1 MKDVREILKK
11 RPLLFDGG
19 MGTYYKAKPGQECE
33 QANLLDPDGI
43 LTVHRAYLEA
53 GADAIKTNTFGLPR
67 MAAAQNP
74 MWEAMADEGWKLA
87 AQAAAK
93 TSAAVFAD
101 LGPAPDTEAL
111 PAAQIYTA
119 LAERFAALGAKNFLF
134 ETLSS
139 DAGVAEAARQ
149 IKEAVPDA
157 FVLVSFAVLPD
168 GYTREGRHC
177 AELVRS
183 MTACGAVD
191 AVGLNCVSAPGAMR
205 ALVQQLGKTKLPLAV
220 MPNAGYPVVTRTR
233 VQYQG
238 KPEYFARELA
248 RLAAE
253 GVRILGGC
261 CGTTPAHIAALRA
274 ALDALP
280 ETLPAAPAA
289 AVSTAAKPEVE
300 KDDAFLRKLNA
311 GKKVIAIEL
320 DSPKDADLT
329 GYLDG
334 ARRLQAAGAD
344 LLTIADCPI
353 ARARMDSSLVACRVH
368 RELGLNVLPHMTCRD
383 RNLNAT
389 KALLLGLYAEGVR
402 EVLAIT
408 GDPIPTAERD
418 EVKNVYQFN
427 SRKLAQYIISLAGE
441 GREMPGPM
449 TVFGALNLNARN
461 FDVEL
466 RRAAQKLENGMSGFL
481 TQPVLSAQA
490 VENLKKTR
498 ETLGGQAKI
507 LAGIMPVVSQRNAIF
522 MENEVN
528 GIHVDQQ
535 IIDRFEGLDRAA
547 GEELGLEVSVQAAKA
562 AAPYADG
569 FYLMT
574 PFNRIALME
583 RLIARL
589 NAEILTPGTI

>member
-1 MKDVREILKK
+1 MLDVRKLLAQ

-33 QANLLDPDGI
+33 QANLTDPDGI
-43 LTVHRAYLEA
+43 LAVHRAYLAA
-53 GADAIKTNTFGLPR
+53 GADAIKTNTFSLPR
-67 MAAAQNP
+67 LAAAQQP
-74 MWEAMADEGWKLA
+74 GWEQLADAGWQLA
-87 AQAAAK
+87 AKAAGE
-93 TSAAVFAD
+93 TGAAVFAD
-101 LGPAPDTEAL
+101 LGPAPDTENL
-111 PAAQIYTA
+111 PAEQVY
-119 LAERFAALGAKNFLF
+119 LAVAKRFALLGARNFLF
-134 ETLSS
+134 ETLSTEE
-139 DAGVAEAARQ
+139 GVLEAIRALKQ
-149 IKEAVPDA
+149 TVPEA

-168 GYTREGRHC
+168 GYTREGRYC
-177 AELVRS
+177 AELVRRMAQS
-183 MTACGAVD
+183 GVVD

-205 ALVQQLGKTKLPLAV
+205 ALVQQLGDAGLPLSV
-220 MPNAGYPVVTRTR
+220 MPNAGYPVVARAQVR
-233 VQYQG
+233 YQG
-238 KPEYFARELA
+238 KPEYFARELS

-261 CGTTPAHIAALRA
+261 CGTTPQHIAALRT

-280 ETLPAAPAA
+280 EALPAAPAA
-289 AVSTAAKPEVE
+289 KPAATAKPAVE
-300 KDDAFLRKLNA
+300 TNDAFLRKLRA
-311 GKKVIAIEL
+311 GQRVIAVEL

-329 GYLDG
+329 AYLEG

-368 RELGLNVLPHMTCRD
+368 RELGMNMLPHMTCRD

-427 SRKLAQYIISLAGE
+427 SRKLAQYIVSLAGE
-441 GREMPGPM
+441 GREMPSPI

-461 FDVEL
+461 FEVEL
-466 RRAAQKLENGMSGFL
+466 RRAAEKLENGMSGFL
-481 TQPVLSAQA
+481 TQPLLSAQA

-498 ETLGGQAKI
+498 ETLGERAKI
-507 LAGIMPVVSQRNAIF
+507 LAGILPVVSQRNAIF

-528 GIHVDQQ
+528 GIHVDEA
-535 IIDRFEGLDRAA
+535 IIQKFEGLDRAA

-574 PFNRIALME
+574 PFNRVALME

-589 NAEILTPGTI
+589 RTEVTD

>member
-1 MKDVREILKK
+1 MLDVRKLLAQ

-33 QANLLDPDGI
+33 QANLTDPDGI
-43 LTVHRAYLEA
+43 LAVHRAYLAA
-53 GADAIKTNTFGLPR
+53 GADAIKTNTFSLPR
-67 MAAAQNP
+67 LAAAQQP
-74 MWEAMADEGWKLA
+74 GWEQLADAGWQLA
-87 AQAAAK
+87 AKAAGE
-93 TSAAVFAD
+93 TGAAVFAD
-101 LGPAPDTEAL
+101 LGPAPDTENL
-111 PAAQIYTA
+111 PAEQVY
-119 LAERFAALGAKNFLF
+119 LAVAKRFALLGARNFLF
-134 ETLSS
+134 ETLSTEE
-139 DAGVAEAARQ
+139 GVLEAIRALKQ
-149 IKEAVPDA
+149 TVPEA

-168 GYTREGRHC
+168 GYTREGRYC
-177 AELVRS
+177 AELVRRMAQS
-183 MTACGAVD
+183 GVVD

-205 ALVQQLGKTKLPLAV
+205 ALVQQLGDAGLPLSV
-220 MPNAGYPVVTRTR
+220 MPNAGYPVVARAQVR
-233 VQYQG
+233 YQG
-238 KPEYFARELA
+238 KPEYFARELS

-261 CGTTPAHIAALRA
+261 CGTTPQHIAALHT

-280 ETLPAAPAA
+280 EALPAAPAA
-289 AVSTAAKPEVE
+289 KPAAVAKPVVE
-300 KDDAFLRKLNA
+300 TDDAFLRKLRTGQRA
-311 GKKVIAIEL
+311 IAVEL

-329 GYLDG
+329 AYLEG

-368 RELGLNVLPHMTCRD
+368 RELGMNVLPHMTCRD

-427 SRKLAQYIISLAGE
+427 SRKLAQYIVSLAGE
-441 GREMPGPM
+441 GREMPSPI

-461 FDVEL
+461 FEVEL
-466 RRAAQKLENGMSGFL
+466 RRAAEKLENGMSGFL
-481 TQPVLSAQA
+481 TQPLLSAQA

-498 ETLGGQAKI
+498 ETLGERAKI
-507 LAGIMPVVSQRNAIF
+507 LAGILPVVSQRNAIF

-528 GIHVDQQ
+528 GIHVDEA
-535 IIDRFEGLDRAA
+535 IIQRFEGLDRTA

-574 PFNRIALME
+574 PFNRVALME

-589 NAEILTPGTI
+589 RTEVTD

>member
-1 MKDVREILKK
+1 MLDVRKLLAQ

-33 QANLLDPDGI
+33 QANLTDPEGI
-43 LTVHRAYLEA
+43 LAVHRAYLAA
-53 GADAIKTNTFGLPR
+53 GADAIKTNTFSLPR
-67 MAAAQNP
+67 LAAAQQP
-74 MWEAMADEGWKLA
+74 GWEQLADAGWQLA
-87 AQAAAK
+87 AKAAGE
-93 TSAAVFAD
+93 TGAAVFAD
-101 LGPAPDTEAL
+101 LGPAPDTENN
-111 PAAQIYTA
+111 PAEQVY
-119 LAERFAALGAKNFLF
+119 LAVAKRFALLGARNFLF
-134 ETLSS
+134 ETLSTE
-139 DAGVAEAARQ
+139 DGVLEAIRALKQ
-149 IKEAVPDA
+149 TVPEA

-168 GYTREGRHC
+168 GYTREGRYC
-177 AELVRS
+177 AELVRRMAQS
-183 MTACGAVD
+183 GVVD

-205 ALVQQLGKTKLPLAV
+205 ALVQQLGDAGLPLSV
-220 MPNAGYPVVTRTR
+220 MPNAGYPVVARAQVR
-233 VQYQG
+233 YQG
-238 KPEYFARELA
+238 KPEYFARELS

-261 CGTTPAHIAALRA
+261 CGTTPQHIAALRT

-289 AVSTAAKPEVE
+289 KHAAAAKPAVE
-300 KDDAFLRKLNA
+300 TDDAFLRKLRA
-311 GKKVIAIEL
+311 GQRVIAVEL
-320 DSPKDADLT
+320 DSPKDADMT
-329 GYLDG
+329 AYLEG

-344 LLTIADCPI
+344 LLTVADCPI

-427 SRKLAQYIISLAGE
+427 SRKLAQYIVSLAGE
-441 GREMPGPM
+441 GREMPSPI

-461 FDVEL
+461 FEVEL
-466 RRAAQKLENGMSGFL
+466 RRAAEKLENGMSGFL

-490 VENLKKTR
+490 VENLKKAR
-498 ETLGGQAKI
+498 ETLGERAKI
-507 LAGIMPVVSQRNAIF
+507 LAGILPVVSQRNAIF

-528 GIHVDQQ
+528 GIHVDEA
-535 IIDRFEGLDRAA
+535 IIQKFEGLDRAA

-574 PFNRIALME
+574 PFNRVALME

-589 NAEILTPGTI
+589 RTEVTD

>member
-33 QANLLDPDGI
+33 QANLTDPEGI
-43 LTVHRAYLEA
+43 LAVHRAYLAA

-67 MAAAQNP
+67 MAAAQMP
-74 MWEAMADEGWKLA
+74 GWEELAEAGWKLA
-87 AQAAAK
+87 CDAAAEK
-93 TSAAVFAD
+93 DAAVFAD
-101 LGPAPDTEAL
+101 FGPAPDTEAA
-111 PAAQIYTA
+111 PASSAYGLVAQQ
-119 LAERFAALGAKNFLF
+119 FAALGAKNFLF

-139 DAGVAEAARQ
+139 DVGIVEAVKALRV
-149 IKEAVPDA
+149 AVPDA
-157 FVLVSFAVLPD
+157 FVMVSFAVLPD
-168 GYTREGRHC
+168 GYTREGRYC
-177 AELVRS
+177 ADLVRRMAQS
-183 MTACGAVD
+183 GVVD

-205 ALVQQLGKTKLPLAV
+205 ALVQQLGDAGLPLSV
-220 MPNAGYPVVTRTR
+220 MPNAGYPVVARAQVR
-233 VQYQG
+233 YQG
-238 KPEYFARELA
+238 KPEYFARELS
-248 RLAAE
+248 RLASE

-261 CGTTPAHIAALRA
+261 CGTTPQHIAALRT

-280 ETLPAAPAA
+280 EALPAAPAA
-289 AVSTAAKPEVE
+289 KPAAAAKPAVE
-300 KDDAFLRKLNA
+300 TDDAFLRKLRT
-311 GKKVIAIEL
+311 GQRVIAVEL

-329 GYLDG
+329 AYLEG

-368 RELGLNVLPHMTCRD
+368 RELGMNVLPHMTCRD

-427 SRKLAQYIISLAGE
+427 SRKLAQYIVSLAGE
-441 GREMPGPM
+441 GREMPAPI

-461 FDVEL
+461 FEVEL
-466 RRAAQKLENGMSGFL
+466 RRAAEKLENGMSGFL

-490 VENLKKTR
+490 VENLKKAR
-498 ETLGGQAKI
+498 ETLGERAKI
-507 LAGIMPVVSQRNAIF
+507 LAGILPVVSQRNAIF

-528 GIHVDQQ
+528 GIHVDEV
-535 IIDRFEGLDRAA
+535 IIQRFEGLDRAA

-574 PFNRIALME
+574 PFNRVALME

-589 NAEILTPGTI
+589 RTEVTG

>member
-1 MKDVREILKK
+1 MLDVRKLLTR

-19 MGTYYKAKPGQECE
+19 MGTYYKTKPGQECE
-33 QANLLDPDGI
+33 QANLTDPEGI
-43 LTVHRAYLEA
+43 LAVHRAYLAA
-53 GADAIKTNTFGLPR
+53 GADAIKTNTFSLPR
-67 MAAAQNP
+67 LAAAQQP
-74 MWEAMADEGWKLA
+74 GWEQLADAGWQLA
-87 AQAAAK
+87 AKAAGE
-93 TSAAVFAD
+93 TGAAVFAD
-101 LGPAPDTEAL
+101 LGPAPNTENL
-111 PAAQIYTA
+111 PAEQVY
-119 LAERFAALGAKNFLF
+119 LAVAKRFALLGAQNFLF
-134 ETLSS
+134 ETLSAE
-139 DAGVAEAARQ
+139 DGVLEAIRALKQ
-149 IKEAVPDA
+149 TVPEA

-168 GYTREGRHC
+168 GYTREGRYC
-177 AELVRS
+177 AELVRRMAQS
-183 MTACGAVD
+183 GVVD

-205 ALVQQLGKTKLPLAV
+205 ALVQQLGDAGLPLSV
-220 MPNAGYPVVTRTR
+220 MPNAGYPVVARAQVR
-233 VQYQG
+233 YQG
-238 KPEYFARELA
+238 KPEYFARELS

-261 CGTTPAHIAALRA
+261 CGTTPQHIAALRT

-289 AVSTAAKPEVE
+289 KPAEAAKSVVE
-300 KDDAFLRKLNA
+300 MDDAFLRKLRA
-311 GKKVIAIEL
+311 GQRVIAVEL

-329 GYLDG
+329 AYLEG

-368 RELGLNVLPHMTCRD
+368 RELGMNVLPHMTCRD

-427 SRKLAQYIISLAGE
+427 SRKLAQYIVSLAGE
-441 GREMPGPM
+441 GREMPSPL

-466 RRAAQKLENGMSGFL
+466 RRAQEKLQNGMSGFL

-490 VENLKKTR
+490 VVNLKKTR
-498 ETLGGQAKI
+498 ETLGEKAKI

-528 GIHVDQQ
+528 GIHVDAE
-535 IIDRFEGLDRAA
+535 IIERFAGLDRAQ
-547 GEELGLEVSVQAAKA
+547 GEELGLEVSVKAAQA

-583 RLIARL
+583 QLIARL
-589 NAEILTPGTI
+589 KDEGIAD

>member
-1 MKDVREILKK
+1 MSDVREILKK

-33 QANLLDPDGI
+33 QANLLDPEGV
-43 LTVHRAYLEA
+43 LAVHGAYLEA

-67 MAAAQNP
+67 MAAAGNP
-74 MWEAMADEGWKLA
+74 LWEALTDEGWRLA

-93 TSAAVFAD
+93 TGAAVFAD
-101 LGPAPDTEAL
+101 LGPAPDTESL

-139 DAGVAEAARQ
+139 DAGVAEAAKQ

-177 AELVRS
+177 TQLVRS
-183 MTACGAVD
+183 MTACSAVD

-205 ALVQQLGKTKLPLAV
+205 TLVQQLGRTELPLSV

-238 KPEYFARELA
+238 RPEYFARELVG
-248 RLAAE
+248 LATE

-261 CGTTPAHIAALRA
+261 CGTTPAHIAALRT

-280 ETLPAAPAA
+280 EQLPMAAAAPVPT
-289 AVSTAAKPEVE
+289 AVKPEVE
-300 KDDAFLRKLNA
+300 TDDAFLRKLNA

-329 GYLDG
+329 GYLEG

-353 ARARMDSSLVACRVH
+353 ARARMDSSLVACRVY

-427 SRKLAQYIISLAGE
+427 SRKLAQYIVSLAGE
-441 GREMPGPM
+441 GREMPSPL

-466 RRAAQKLENGMSGFL
+466 RRAQEKLENGMSGFL

-490 VENLKKTR
+490 VESLKKTR
-498 ETLGGQAKI
+498 EALGSRAKI

-528 GIHVDQQ
+528 GIHVDAE
-535 IIDRFEGLDRAA
+535 IIERFAGLDRAQ
-547 GEELGLEVSVQAAKA
+547 GEELGLEVSAKAAQA

-589 NAEILTPGTI
+589 KREVIKE

>member
-1 MKDVREILKK
+1 MIDVRAHLARK
-11 RPLLFDGG
+11 PLLFDGG
-19 MGTYYKAKPGQECE
+19 MGTYYKAKPGTECE
-33 QANLLDPDGI
+33 QGNLLDSAGVRK
-43 LTVHRAYLEA
+43 VHREYLAA
-53 GADAIKTNTFGLPR
+53 GAEAIKTNTFGLPR
-67 MAAAQNP
+67 MAAARQP
-74 MWEAMADEGWKLA
+74 DWQALARAGWKLA
-87 AQAAAK
+87 AEAAVE
-93 TSAAVFAD
+93 TGAAVFAD
-101 LGPAPDTEAL
+101 LGPAPDTEAA
-111 PAAQIYTA
+111 PAGSIYTA
-119 LAERFAALGAKNFLF
+119 VARCFVEQGAKNFLF

-139 DAGVAEAARQ
+139 DAGVLEAVQAIRAR
-149 IKEAVPDA
+149 VPDA

-168 GYTREGRHC
+168 GYTREGMYSKD
-177 AELVRS
+177 LVRR
-183 MTACGAVD
+183 MTESGIVD
-191 AVGLNCVSAPGAMR
+191 AVGFNCVSAPGAMR
-205 ALVQQLGKTKLPLAV
+205 ALMQQLGGSKLPLSV
-220 MPNAGYPVVTRTR
+220 MPNAGYPVVTRTQ
-233 VQYQG
+233 VKYQG
-238 KPEYFARELA
+238 KPEYFAKELA
-248 RLAAE
+248 RIAAE

-274 ALDALP
+274 ALDSLP
-280 ETLPAAPAA
+280 AVEKAAPAVQ
-289 AVSTAAKPEVE
+289 VSTPEAPTVE

-329 GYLDG
+329 NYLAG
-334 ARRLQAAGAD
+334 AKRLQAAGAD

-368 RELGLNVLPHMTCRD
+368 RELGLCTLPHMTCRD

-427 SRKLAQYIISLAGE
+427 SRKLAQYIVSLAGE
-441 GREMPGPM
+441 GREMPSPM

-461 FDVEL
+461 FEVEL
-466 RRAAQKLENGMSGFL
+466 RRAGEKLENGMSGFL
-481 TQPVLSAQA
+481 TQPVLSQQA
-490 VENLKKTR
+490 VENLRRTR
-498 ETLGGQAKI
+498 ETLGERAKI

-528 GIHVDQQ
+528 GIHVAED
-535 IIDRFEGLDRAA
+535 IIEAFAGLDREQ
-547 GEELGLEVSVQAAKA
+547 GEALGLEISLKMAREAL
-562 AAPYADG
+562 PYADG

-574 PFNRIALME
+574 PFNRVALME

-589 NAEILTPGTI
+589 KTELLQEQ

>member
-1 MKDVREILKK
+1 MLDVRKLLAQ

-33 QANLLDPDGI
+33 QANLTDPDGI
-43 LTVHRAYLEA
+43 LAVHRAYLAA
-53 GADAIKTNTFGLPR
+53 GADAIKTNTFSLPR
-67 MAAAQNP
+67 LAAAQQP
-74 MWEAMADEGWKLA
+74 GWEQLADAGWQLA
-87 AQAAAK
+87 AKAAGE
-93 TSAAVFAD
+93 TGAAVFAD
-101 LGPAPDTEAL
+101 LGPAPDTENL
-111 PAAQIYTA
+111 PAEQVY
-119 LAERFAALGAKNFLF
+119 LAVAKRFALLGARNFLL
-134 ETLSS
+134 ETLS
-139 DAGVAEAARQ
+139 AENGVLEAIHALKQ
-149 IKEAVPDA
+149 TVPEA

-168 GYTREGRHC
+168 GYTREGRYC
-177 AELVRS
+177 AELVRRMAQS
-183 MTACGAVD
+183 GVVD

-205 ALVQQLGKTKLPLAV
+205 ALVQQLGDAGLPLSV
-220 MPNAGYPVVTRTR
+220 MPNAGYPVVARAQVR
-233 VQYQG
+233 YQG
-238 KPEYFARELA
+238 KPEYFARELS

-261 CGTTPAHIAALRA
+261 CGTTPQHIAALRT

-280 ETLPAAPAA
+280 EALPAAPAA
-289 AVSTAAKPEVE
+289 KPAAVAKPVVE
-300 KDDAFLRKLNA
+300 TDDAFLRKLRT
-311 GKKVIAIEL
+311 GQRVIAVEL

-329 GYLDG
+329 AYLEG

-368 RELGLNVLPHMTCRD
+368 RELGMNVLPHMTCRD

-427 SRKLAQYIISLAGE
+427 SRKLAQYIVSLAGE
-441 GREMPGPM
+441 GREMPSPI

-461 FDVEL
+461 FEVEL
-466 RRAAQKLENGMSGFL
+466 RRAAEKLENGMSGFL
-481 TQPVLSAQA
+481 TQPLLSVQA

-498 ETLGGQAKI
+498 ETLGERAKI
-507 LAGIMPVVSQRNAIF
+507 LAGILPVVSQRNAIF

-528 GIHVDQQ
+528 GIHVDEA
-535 IIDRFEGLDRAA
+535 IIQKFEGLDRTA

-574 PFNRIALME
+574 PFNRVALME

-589 NAEILTPGTI
+589 RTEVTD

>member
-1 MKDVREILKK
+1 MIDVRAHLARK
-11 RPLLFDGG
+11 PLLFDGG
-19 MGTYYKAKPGQECE
+19 MGTYYKAKPGTECE
-33 QANLLDPDGI
+33 QGNLLDPAGVRK
-43 LTVHRAYLEA
+43 VHREYLAA
-53 GADAIKTNTFGLPR
+53 GAEAIKTNTFGLPR
-67 MAAAQNP
+67 MAAARQP
-74 MWEAMADEGWKLA
+74 DWQALARAGWKLA
-87 AQAAAK
+87 AEAAVE
-93 TSAAVFAD
+93 TGAAVFAD
-101 LGPAPDTEAL
+101 LGPAPDTEAA
-111 PAAQIYTA
+111 PAGSIYTA
-119 LAERFAALGAKNFLF
+119 VARCFVEQGAKNFLF

-139 DAGVAEAARQ
+139 DAGVLEAVQAVKAQ
-149 IKEAVPDA
+149 VPDA

-168 GYTREGRHC
+168 GYTREGMYSKD
-177 AELVRS
+177 LVRR
-183 MTACGAVD
+183 MTESGIVD
-191 AVGLNCVSAPGAMR
+191 AVGFNCVSAPGAMR
-205 ALVQQLGKTKLPLAV
+205 TLVQQLGSTVLPLSV
-220 MPNAGYPVVTRTR
+220 MPNAGYPVVTRTQ
-233 VQYQG
+233 VKYQG
-238 KPEYFARELA
+238 KPEYFAKELA
-248 RLAAE
+248 RIAAE

-274 ALDALP
+274 ALDSLP
-280 ETLPAAPAA
+280 AVEKAAPAVQ
-289 AVSTAAKPEVE
+289 VSTPEAPTVE

-329 GYLDG
+329 NYLAG
-334 ARRLQAAGAD
+334 AKRLQAAGAD

-368 RELGLNVLPHMTCRD
+368 RELGLCTLPHMTCRD

-427 SRKLAQYIISLAGE
+427 SRKLAQYIVSLAGE
-441 GREMPGPM
+441 GREMPSPM

-461 FDVEL
+461 FEVEL
-466 RRAAQKLENGMSGFL
+466 RRAGEKLENGMSGFL
-481 TQPVLSAQA
+481 TQPVLSEQA
-490 VENLKKTR
+490 VENLRRTR
-498 ETLGGQAKI
+498 ETLGERAKI

-528 GIHVDQQ
+528 GIHVAED
-535 IIDRFEGLDRAA
+535 IIEAFAGLDREQ
-547 GEELGLEVSVQAAKA
+547 GEALGLEISLKMAREAL
-562 AAPYADG
+562 PYADG

-574 PFNRIALME
+574 PFNRVALME

-589 NAEILTPGTI
+589 KTELLQEQ

>member
-1 MKDVREILKK
+1 MIDVRAHLARK
-11 RPLLFDGG
+11 PLLFDGG
-19 MGTYYKAKPGQECE
+19 MGTYYKAKPGTECE
-33 QANLLDPDGI
+33 QGNLLDPAGVRK
-43 LTVHRAYLEA
+43 VHREYLAA
-53 GADAIKTNTFGLPR
+53 GAEAIKTNTFGLPR
-67 MAAAQNP
+67 MAAARQP
-74 MWEAMADEGWKLA
+74 DWQALARAGWKLA
-87 AQAAAK
+87 AEAAVE
-93 TSAAVFAD
+93 TGAAVFAD
-101 LGPAPDTEAL
+101 LGPAPDTEAA
-111 PAAQIYTA
+111 PAGSIYTA
-119 LAERFAALGAKNFLF
+119 VARCFVEQGAKNFLF

-139 DAGVAEAARQ
+139 DAGVLEAVQAIRAR
-149 IKEAVPDA
+149 VPDA

-168 GYTREGRHC
+168 GYTREGMYSKD
-177 AELVRS
+177 LVRR
-183 MTACGAVD
+183 MTESGIVD
-191 AVGLNCVSAPGAMR
+191 AVGFNCVSAPGAMR
-205 ALVQQLGKTKLPLAV
+205 TLVQQLGSTALPLSV
-220 MPNAGYPVVTRTR
+220 MPNAGYPVVTRTQ
-233 VQYQG
+233 VKYQG
-238 KPEYFARELA
+238 KPEYFAKELA
-248 RLAAE
+248 RIAAE

-274 ALDALP
+274 ALDSLP
-280 ETLPAAPAA
+280 AVEKAAPAVQ
-289 AVSTAAKPEVE
+289 VSTPEAPTVE

-329 GYLDG
+329 NYLAG
-334 ARRLQAAGAD
+334 AKRLQAAGAD

-368 RELGLNVLPHMTCRD
+368 RELGLCTLPHMTCRD

-427 SRKLAQYIISLAGE
+427 SRKLAQYIVSLAGE
-441 GREMPGPM
+441 GREMPSPM

-461 FDVEL
+461 FELEL
-466 RRAAQKLENGMSGFL
+466 RRAGEKLENGMSGFL
-481 TQPVLSAQA
+481 TQPVLSEQA
-490 VENLKKTR
+490 VENLRRTR
-498 ETLGGQAKI
+498 ETLGERAKI

-528 GIHVDQQ
+528 GIHVAED
-535 IIDRFEGLDRAA
+535 IIEAFAGLDREQ
-547 GEELGLEVSVQAAKA
+547 GEALGLEISLKMAREAL
-562 AAPYADG
+562 PYADG

-574 PFNRIALME
+574 PFNRVALME

-589 NAEILTPGTI
+589 KTELLQEQ

>member
-1 MKDVREILKK
+1 MLDVRKLLTR

-19 MGTYYKAKPGQECE
+19 MGTYYKTKPGQECE
-33 QANLLDPDGI
+33 QANLTDPEGI
-43 LTVHRAYLEA
+43 LAVHRAYLAA
-53 GADAIKTNTFGLPR
+53 GADAIKTNTFSLPR
-67 MAAAQNP
+67 LAAAQQP
-74 MWEAMADEGWKLA
+74 GWEQLADAGWQLA
-87 AQAAAK
+87 AKAAGE
-93 TSAAVFAD
+93 TGAAVFAD
-101 LGPAPDTEAL
+101 LGPAPDTENN
-111 PAAQIYTA
+111 PAAQVY
-119 LAERFAALGAKNFLF
+119 LAVAKRFALLGAQNFLF
-134 ETLSS
+134 ETLSAE
-139 DAGVAEAARQ
+139 DGVLEAIRALKQ
-149 IKEAVPDA
+149 TVPEA

-168 GYTREGRHC
+168 GYTREGRYC
-177 AELVRS
+177 AELVRRMAQS
-183 MTACGAVD
+183 GVVD

-205 ALVQQLGKTKLPLAV
+205 ALVQQLGDAGLPLSV
-220 MPNAGYPVVTRTR
+220 MPNAGYPVVARAQVR
-233 VQYQG
+233 YQG
-238 KPEYFARELA
+238 KPEYFARELS
-248 RLAAE
+248 RLASE

-261 CGTTPAHIAALRA
+261 CGTTPQHIAALRT

-280 ETLPAAPAA
+280 ETLPTAPAA
-289 AVSTAAKPEVE
+289 KPAEAAKPVVE
-300 KDDAFLRKLNA
+300 MDDAFLRKLRA
-311 GKKVIAIEL
+311 GQRVIAVEL

-329 GYLDG
+329 AYLEG

-368 RELGLNVLPHMTCRD
+368 RELGMNVLPHMTCRD

-427 SRKLAQYIISLAGE
+427 SRKLAQYIVSLAGE
-441 GREMPGPM
+441 GREMPSPI

-461 FDVEL
+461 FEVEL
-466 RRAAQKLENGMSGFL
+466 RRAAEKLENGMSGFL

-490 VENLKKTR
+490 VENLKKAR
-498 ETLGGQAKI
+498 ETLGEQAKI
-507 LAGIMPVVSQRNAIF
+507 LAGILPVVSQRNAIF

-528 GIHVDQQ
+528 GIHVDEA
-535 IIDRFEGLDRAA
+535 IIQKFEGLDRAA

-574 PFNRIALME
+574 PFNRVALME

-589 NAEILTPGTI
+589 RTEVTD

>member
-1 MKDVREILKK
+1 MLDVRKLLAQ

-33 QANLLDPDGI
+33 QANLTDPDGI
-43 LTVHRAYLEA
+43 LAVHRAYLAA
-53 GADAIKTNTFGLPR
+53 GADAIKTNTLSLPR
-67 MAAAQNP
+67 LAAAQQP
-74 MWEAMADEGWKLA
+74 GWEQLADAGWQLA
-87 AQAAAK
+87 AKAAGE
-93 TSAAVFAD
+93 TGAAVFAD
-101 LGPAPDTEAL
+101 LGPAPDTENL
-111 PAAQIYTA
+111 PAEQVYLSVAK
-119 LAERFAALGAKNFLF
+119 RFALLGARNFLF
-134 ETLSS
+134 ETLSTEE
-139 DAGVAEAARQ
+139 GVLEAIRALKQ
-149 IKEAVPDA
+149 TVPEA

-168 GYTREGRHC
+168 GYTREGRYC
-177 AELVRS
+177 AELVRRMAQS
-183 MTACGAVD
+183 GVVD

-205 ALVQQLGKTKLPLAV
+205 ALVQQLGDAGLPLSV
-220 MPNAGYPVVTRTR
+220 MPNAGYPVVARAQVR
-233 VQYQG
+233 YQG
-238 KPEYFARELA
+238 KPEYFARELS
-248 RLAAE
+248 RLASE

-261 CGTTPAHIAALRA
+261 CGTTPQHIAALRT

-280 ETLPAAPAA
+280 EALPAAPAA
-289 AVSTAAKPEVE
+289 KPAATAKPAVE
-300 KDDAFLRKLNA
+300 TDDVFLRKLRT
-311 GKKVIAIEL
+311 GQRVIAVEL

-329 GYLDG
+329 AYLEG

-368 RELGLNVLPHMTCRD
+368 RELGMNVLPHMTCRD

-427 SRKLAQYIISLAGE
+427 SRKLAQYIVSLAGE
-441 GREMPGPM
+441 GREMPSPI

-461 FDVEL
+461 FEVEL
-466 RRAAQKLENGMSGFL
+466 RRAAEKLENGMSGFL

-498 ETLGGQAKI
+498 ETLGERAKI
-507 LAGIMPVVSQRNAIF
+507 LAGILPVVSQRNAIF
-522 MENEVN
+522 MENEGN
-528 GIHVDQQ
+528 GIHVDEA
-535 IIDRFEGLDRAA
+535 IIQKFEGLDRTA

-574 PFNRIALME
+574 PFNRVALME

-589 NAEILTPGTI
+589 RTEVTD

>member
-1 MKDVREILKK
+1 MLDVRKLLTQ

-33 QANLLDPDGI
+33 QANLADPEGI
-43 LTVHRAYLEA
+43 LAVHRAYLAA
-53 GADAIKTNTFGLPR
+53 GADAIKTNTFSLPR
-67 MAAAQNP
+67 LAAAQQP
-74 MWEAMADEGWKLA
+74 GWEQLADAGWQLA
-87 AQAAAK
+87 AKAAGE
-93 TSAAVFAD
+93 TGAAVFAD
-101 LGPAPDTEAL
+101 LGPAPDTENL
-111 PAAQIYTA
+111 PAEQVY
-119 LAERFAALGAKNFLF
+119 LAVAKRFALLGARNFLF
-134 ETLSS
+134 ETLSTEE
-139 DAGVAEAARQ
+139 GVLEAIRALKQ
-149 IKEAVPDA
+149 TVPEA

-168 GYTREGRHC
+168 GYTREGRYC
-177 AELVRS
+177 AELVRRVAQS
-183 MTACGAVD
+183 GVVD

-205 ALVQQLGKTKLPLAV
+205 ALVQQLGDAGLPLSV
-220 MPNAGYPVVTRTR
+220 MPNAGYPVVARAQVR
-233 VQYQG
+233 YQG
-238 KPEYFARELA
+238 KPEYFARELS
-248 RLAAE
+248 RLATE

-261 CGTTPAHIAALRA
+261 CGTTPQHIAALRT

-289 AVSTAAKPEVE
+289 KPATAAKPAVE
-300 KDDAFLRKLNA
+300 TDDAFLRKLRA
-311 GKKVIAIEL
+311 GQRVIAVEL

-329 GYLDG
+329 AYLEG

-368 RELGLNVLPHMTCRD
+368 RELGMNVLPHMTCRD

-427 SRKLAQYIISLAGE
+427 SRKLAQYIVSLAGE
-441 GREMPGPM
+441 GREMPSPI

-461 FDVEL
+461 FEVEL
-466 RRAAQKLENGMSGFL
+466 RRAAEKLENGMSGFL

-490 VENLKKTR
+490 VENLKKAR
-498 ETLGGQAKI
+498 ETLGERAKI
-507 LAGIMPVVSQRNAIF
+507 LAGILPVVSQRNAIF

-528 GIHVDQQ
+528 GIHVDEA
-535 IIDRFEGLDRAA
+535 IIQRFEGLDRAA
-547 GEELGLEVSVQAAKA
+547 GEELGLEISVQAAKA

-574 PFNRIALME
+574 PFNRVALME

-589 NAEILTPGTI
+589 RTEVTD

>member
-1 MKDVREILKK
+1 MLDVRKLLAQ

-33 QANLLDPDGI
+33 QANLTDPEGI
-43 LTVHRAYLEA
+43 LAVHRAYLAA
-53 GADAIKTNTFGLPR
+53 GADAIKTNTFSLPR
-67 MAAAQNP
+67 LAAAQQLG
-74 MWEAMADEGWKLA
+74 WEQLADAGWQLA
-87 AQAAAK
+87 AKAAGE
-93 TSAAVFAD
+93 TGAAVFAD
-101 LGPAPDTEAL
+101 LGPAPDTENL
-111 PAAQIYTA
+111 PAEQVY
-119 LAERFAALGAKNFLF
+119 LAVAKRFALLGARNFLF
-134 ETLSS
+134 ETLS
-139 DAGVAEAARQ
+139 AEGGVLEAIRALKQ
-149 IKEAVPDA
+149 TVPEA

-168 GYTREGRHC
+168 GYTREGRYC
-177 AELVRS
+177 AELVRRMAQS
-183 MTACGAVD
+183 GVVD

-205 ALVQQLGKTKLPLAV
+205 ALVQQLGDAGLPLSV
-220 MPNAGYPVVTRTR
+220 MPNAGYPVVARAQVR
-233 VQYQG
+233 YQG
-238 KPEYFARELA
+238 KPEYFARELS

-261 CGTTPAHIAALRA
+261 CGTTPQHIAALRT

-280 ETLPAAPAA
+280 EALPAAPAA
-289 AVSTAAKPEVE
+289 KPAAAAKPAVE
-300 KDDAFLRKLNA
+300 TDDAFLRKLRT
-311 GKKVIAIEL
+311 GQRVIAVEL
-320 DSPKDADLT
+320 DSPKDADMT
-329 GYLDG
+329 AYLEG

-368 RELGLNVLPHMTCRD
+368 RELGMNVLPHMTCRD

-427 SRKLAQYIISLAGE
+427 SRKLAQYIVSLAGE
-441 GREMPGPM
+441 GREMPAPI

-461 FDVEL
+461 FEVEL
-466 RRAAQKLENGMSGFL
+466 RRAAEKLENGMSGFL

-490 VENLKKTR
+490 VENLKKAR
-498 ETLGGQAKI
+498 ETLGERAKI
-507 LAGIMPVVSQRNAIF
+507 LAGILPVVSQRNAIF

-528 GIHVDQQ
+528 GIHVDDA
-535 IIDRFEGLDRAA
+535 IIQRFEGLDRAA

-574 PFNRIALME
+574 PFNRVALME

-589 NAEILTPGTI
+589 RTEVTG

>member
-1 MKDVREILKK
+1 MLDVRKLLAQ

-33 QANLLDPDGI
+33 QANLTDPEGI
-43 LTVHRAYLEA
+43 LAVHRAYLAA
-53 GADAIKTNTFGLPR
+53 GADAIKTNTFSLPR
-67 MAAAQNP
+67 LAAAQQLG
-74 MWEAMADEGWKLA
+74 WEQLADAGWQLA
-87 AQAAAK
+87 AKAAGE
-93 TSAAVFAD
+93 TGAAVFAD
-101 LGPAPDTEAL
+101 LGPAPDTENL
-111 PAAQIYTA
+111 PAEQVY
-119 LAERFAALGAKNFLF
+119 LAVAKRFALLGARNFLF
-134 ETLSS
+134 ETLS
-139 DAGVAEAARQ
+139 AEGGVLEAIRALKQ
-149 IKEAVPDA
+149 TVPEA

-168 GYTREGRHC
+168 GYTREGRYC
-177 AELVRS
+177 AELVRRMAQS
-183 MTACGAVD
+183 GVVD

-205 ALVQQLGKTKLPLAV
+205 ALVQQLGDAGLPLSV
-220 MPNAGYPVVTRTR
+220 MPNAGYPVVARAQVR
-233 VQYQG
+233 YQG
-238 KPEYFARELA
+238 KPEYFARELS
-248 RLAAE
+248 RLASE

-261 CGTTPAHIAALRA
+261 CGTTPQHIAALRT

-280 ETLPAAPAA
+280 EALPAAPAA
-289 AVSTAAKPEVE
+289 KPAAAAKPAVE
-300 KDDAFLRKLNA
+300 TDDAFLRKLRT
-311 GKKVIAIEL
+311 GQRVIAVEL
-320 DSPKDADLT
+320 DSPKDADMT
-329 GYLDG
+329 AYLEG

-368 RELGLNVLPHMTCRD
+368 RELGMNVLPHMTCRD

-427 SRKLAQYIISLAGE
+427 SRKLAQYIVSLAGE
-441 GREMPGPM
+441 GREMPAPI

-461 FDVEL
+461 FEVEL
-466 RRAAQKLENGMSGFL
+466 RRAAEKLENGMSGFL

-490 VENLKKTR
+490 VENLKKAR
-498 ETLGGQAKI
+498 ETLGERAKI
-507 LAGIMPVVSQRNAIF
+507 LAGILPVVSQRNAIF

-528 GIHVDQQ
+528 GIHVDDA
-535 IIDRFEGLDRAA
+535 IIQRFEGLDRAA

-574 PFNRIALME
+574 PFNRVALME

-589 NAEILTPGTI
+589 RTEVTD

>member
-1 MKDVREILKK
+1 MSDVREILKK

-33 QANLLDPDGI
+33 QANLLDPEGV
-43 LTVHRAYLEA
+43 LAVHGAYLEA

-67 MAAAQNP
+67 MAAAGNP
-74 MWEAMADEGWKLA
+74 LWEALTDEGWRLA

-93 TSAAVFAD
+93 TGAAVFAD
-101 LGPAPDTEAL
+101 LGPAPDTESL

-139 DAGVAEAARQ
+139 DAGVAEAAKQ

-177 AELVRS
+177 IQLVRS

-205 ALVQQLGKTKLPLAV
+205 TLVQQLGRTELPLSV

-238 KPEYFARELA
+238 RPEYFARELVG
-248 RLAAE
+248 LAAE

-261 CGTTPAHIAALRA
+261 CGTTPAHIAALRT

-280 ETLPAAPAA
+280 EQLPVAAAAPVPA
-289 AVSTAAKPEVE
+289 AAKPEVE
-300 KDDAFLRKLNA
+300 TDDAFLRKLNA

-389 KALLLGLYAEGVR
+389 KALLLGQ
-402 EVLAIT
+402 I
-408 GDPIPTAERD
+408 
-418 EVKNVYQFN
+418 
-427 SRKLAQYIISLAGE
+427 
-441 GREMPGPM
+441 GR
-449 TVFGALNLNARN
+449 A
-461 FDVEL
+461 
-466 RRAAQKLENGMSGFL
+466 
-481 TQPVLSAQA
+481 
-490 VENLKKTR
+490 
-498 ETLGGQAKI
+498 
-507 LAGIMPVVSQRNAIF
+507 
-522 MENEVN
+522 
-528 GIHVDQQ
+528 HV
-535 IIDRFEGLDRAA
+535 
-547 GEELGLEVSVQAAKA
+547 
-562 AAPYADG
+562 
-569 FYLMT
+569 
-574 PFNRIALME
+574 
-583 RLIARL
+583 
-589 NAEILTPGTI
+589 